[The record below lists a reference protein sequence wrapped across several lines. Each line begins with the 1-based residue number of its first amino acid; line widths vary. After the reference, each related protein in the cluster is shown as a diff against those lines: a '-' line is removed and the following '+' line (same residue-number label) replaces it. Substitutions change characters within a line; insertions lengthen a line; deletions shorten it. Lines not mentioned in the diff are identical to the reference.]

1 MTVEEQSS
9 AEFSR
14 IVDLNSF
21 KNKPLFLSL
30 HADQSELS
38 NLAKRFKLV
47 SISALSANISMSWL
61 DVGNILLAEGSFSAS
76 VSQRCV
82 VTLEPVEEELNEKIN
97 LTFAR
102 EPAKPI
108 EIIELDDAE
117 LLTGDVIDIGEVIA
131 EELSLSLSPYPRI
144 PNLDIS
150 EIEIGSGAVLVSE
163 NNQSTKLSGDNPFSA
178 LAKLKPKI

>member
-1 MTVEEQSS
+1 MTVEEKPCD
-9 AEFSR
+9 EFSH

-21 KNKPLFLSL
+21 KNKPLSLSL
-30 HADQSELS
+30 QADQTELN
-38 NLAKRFKLV
+38 NLAIRFNLV

-76 VSQRCV
+76 VLQRCV

-102 EPAKPI
+102 EPGKPS

-117 LLTGDVIDIGEVIA
+117 LLTGDVIDIGGYCGRALPIA
-131 EELSLSLSPYPRI
+131 
-144 PNLDIS
+144 
-150 EIEIGSGAVLVSE
+150 
-163 NNQSTKLSGDNPFSA
+163 
-178 LAKLKPKI
+178 